1 MCCSDLQNEG
11 VKCTSTQAQ
20 TVTCQV
26 GYPALLKDEE
36 VSARSKHPPYLSD
49 FSKRNIIPCL
59 NN

>member
-20 TVTCQV
+20 TVACQV

-36 VSARSKHPPYLSD
+36 VSARRKHPPYLSD
-49 FSKRNIIPCL
+49 FFLKK
-59 NN
+59 